1 VGEGELISTFSARHS
16 SRMARF
22 SFIKKLLPLIGRSYQ
37 MHMIAAKHGCDDHI
51 AIFLMPRD

>member
-1 VGEGELISTFSARHS
+1 
-16 SRMARF
+16 MARF